1 MLQNAYLLAE
11 IGADTAENERLL
23 AEILLKT
30 RPKTASG
37 MRKSFVVG
45 VAGASALEVSV
56 WAFASLGL
64 PWSAG
69 IFRTGV
75 PIRNIS
81 RTGISH
87 MSIKF
92 LQNYVSEVG
101 REHVERTDR
110 VNVF

>member
-1 MLQNAYLLAE
+1 M
-11 IGADTAENERLL
+11 R
-23 AEILLKT
+23 
-30 RPKTASG
+30 R

-45 VAGASALEVSV
+45 VAGASGLEEAALASV

-64 PWSAG
+64 CWSAG

-75 PIRNIS
+75 PVRNIS

-110 VNVF
+110 VNVFLDFGSVFWRFDFLII